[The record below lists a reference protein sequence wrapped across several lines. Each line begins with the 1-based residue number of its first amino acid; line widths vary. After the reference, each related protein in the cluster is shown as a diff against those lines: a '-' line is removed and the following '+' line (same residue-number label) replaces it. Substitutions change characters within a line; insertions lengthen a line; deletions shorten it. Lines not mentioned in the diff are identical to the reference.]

1 MPVSGSTV
9 VKIQLKE
16 TKTPRLDPN
25 SDITTPRSVFVR
37 HWLALPSTRHQA
49 LQPHTADLDLLP
61 GILEKGCLGVWGF
74 KRKKREV
81 SCEAENKDTFGI
93 FFLQSVT
100 TVSCVAI
107 RMNKISLMVKKEKK
121 KDECQTSW
129 KASQSLMT
137 MLGLKRSAV
146 TSFSSLLLR
155 SLMEDS
161 DRSITGATSGYATW
175 WRGRELRWAF
185 FGTNSVHSVVF

>member
-1 MPVSGSTV
+1 MMPVSGSTV

-25 SDITTPRSVFVR
+25 SDITTPRSVCVR
-37 HWLALPSTRHQA
+37 HWLALPSTRHHA

-74 KRKKREV
+74 LKKE
-81 SCEAENKDTFGI
+81 TFGI

-107 RMNKISLMVKKEKK
+107 RMNKISLMVKEKK
-121 KDECQTSW
+121 RRVPECQTSW

-137 MLGLKRSAV
+137 MLGLKRSTV

-155 SLMEDS
+155 SWMDDS

-175 WRGRELRWAF
+175 WRGREF
-185 FGTNSVHSVVF
+185 C